1 MTQEMDLMPV
11 SRIREHRVALDEK
24 VKLFG
29 QMRLY
34 YRFTG
39 DGYGRAAQTSLML
52 ARMWMGKLL
61 GAMGEAHPYPESYV
75 PGSKVV
81 ERAVDQA
88 ESVPPLNIPAG
99 GMIEMVKMQRLD
111 LRELIE
117 YWGIPLKAYGST
129 ESDVTALEFFCI
141 ETVYRHL
148 CEANMWLGM
157 ELSAQDA
164 LRVEREHQAVID
176 AGGSPDHTPAPSAT
190 KSKEQPVMVT
200 TFSPLPPELSDDA
213 PTGAAV

>member
-1 MTQEMDLMPV
+1 MTQEIDLMPV

-29 QMRLY
+29 QMCDY
-34 YRFTG
+34 HFAAG
-39 DGYGRAAQTSLML
+39 HGYGRAAQVSLML

-61 GAMGEAHPYPESYV
+61 GATGEGHPYPESYV
-75 PGSKVV
+75 PGSAVV
-81 ERAVDQA
+81 EKAVDQSEA
-88 ESVPPLNIPAG
+88 LPPLNIPAG

-117 YWGIPLKAYGST
+117 YWGIPLKAYGSN

-164 LRVEREHQAVID
+164 LRVDREHQAIID
-176 AGGSPDHTPAPSAT
+176 AGGSPDYTPAPSAT
-190 KSKEQPVMVT
+190 KFKEQPVMASDAPV
-200 TFSPLPPELSDDA
+200 PPEFADDA
-213 PTGAAV
+213 PEGTPV